1 MAFFVRKRS
10 LAAGFTLIEVV
21 LASALTVLV
30 GLAVYK
36 AFSNGMAIVAWQ
48 SEDRAGSRINVF
60 MDKISYDLVNSFNIS
75 TDSFVGVGEKISFY
89 VHKTELLSMPLKD
102 ISASGYTG
110 KDSVTRVEYIFDSTK
125 GTIDR
130 YEYAYDAK
138 SPMHETRVISG
149 IKDASFCFYVL
160 PAKDAPIQR
169 IESWKG
175 VVPRF
180 IEIVVK
186 MCDSNGEEKLY
197 YRRVEIPLAG

>member
-110 KDSVTRVEYIFDSTK
+110 KDSVTRVEYIFIRLK
-125 GTIDR
+125 G
-130 YEYAYDAK
+130 
-138 SPMHETRVISG
+138 P
-149 IKDASFCFYVL
+149 
-160 PAKDAPIQR
+160 
-169 IESWKG
+169 
-175 VVPRF
+175 
-180 IEIVVK
+180 
-186 MCDSNGEEKLY
+186 
-197 YRRVEIPLAG
+197 